1 MGESYL
7 TIENQGK
14 EAVMANKIILI
25 LALAAYTV
33 YYYSSWLR
41 NITFL
46 WWAGILALAI
56 VFNIVL
62 NLIIARKWQAKLG
75 YRLWYFAVILM
86 ALLVGGCV
94 IEVVWPGWRLGG
106 GLLFVAAVFSWVLMI
121 VRVFC

>member
-1 MGESYL
+1 
-7 TIENQGK
+7 
-14 EAVMANKIILI
+14 MANKIILI